1 MMMKKIA
8 AILFLLMLITASLM
22 AQNTL
27 RDVVRDYQRQNSE
40 FTMVIPSFILKMG
53 LAYGDLED
61 EERDVLKQIDKM
73 KIIISDKGFKDNEF
87 ILLDEGIKEGR
98 FKEIM
103 TVYDQKDKVRMVY
116 HQKNDRKSELLMLVE
131 DGTENVMILMNLHGE
146 PDFSKFISLAD

>member
-8 AILFLLMLITASLM
+8 AILFLLMLITPSLM

-27 RDVVRDYQRQNSE
+27 KDVVRDYQRQNSE
-40 FTMVIPSFILKMG
+40 FTMVIPSFIFKMG
-53 LAYGDLED
+53 LAFGDLED
-61 EERDVLKQIDKM
+61 EEREVLQQIDKM
-73 KIIISDKGFKDNEF
+73 KIIISDKRFRNNEF
-87 ILLDEGIKEGR
+87 ILLVEGIKEGR

>member
-1 MMMKKIA
+1 MKKIVP
-8 AILFLLMLITASLM
+8 ILVLLMLATPVLM

-27 RDVVRDYQRQNSE
+27 KDVVREYQRQNSE
-40 FTMVIPSFILKMG
+40 FTIAIPSFILKMG

-61 EERDVLKQIDKM
+61 EEREVVKQIDKM
-73 KIIISDKGFKDNEF
+73 KIIISDKGFKNNEF

-103 TVYDQKDKVRMVY
+103 TVYDQKDKIRMVY
-116 HQKNDRKSELLMLVE
+116 HPKNDRKSELLMLVE

>member
-1 MMMKKIA
+1 MKKIVTVLV
-8 AILFLLMLITASLM
+8 LFIFVVPALM

-27 RDVVRDYQRQNSE
+27 KDVVRDYQRQNSE
-40 FTMVIPSFILKMG
+40 FTMVIPGFILKMG

-61 EERDVLKQIDKM
+61 EEREVLQQIDKM
-73 KIIISDKGFKDNEF
+73 KIIISDKRFRNNEF

-98 FKEIM
+98 FKEVM
-103 TVYDQKDKVRMVY
+103 TVYDQKDKVRMIY

-131 DGTENVMILMNLHGE
+131 DGTENVMILMNLHGK

>member
-8 AILFLLMLITASLM
+8 AILFLLMLITPSLM

-27 RDVVRDYQRQNSE
+27 KDVVRDYQRQNSE

-61 EERDVLKQIDKM
+61 EEREVVKQIDKM
-73 KIIISDKGFKDNEF
+73 KIIISDKGFKNNEF

-131 DGTENVMILMNLHGE
+131 DGTENVMILMNLHGK

>member
-131 DGTENVMILMNLHGE
+131 DGTENVMILMNLHGK

>member
-8 AILFLLMLITASLM
+8 AILFLLMLITPSLM

-27 RDVVRDYQRQNSE
+27 KDVVRDYQRQNSE
-40 FTMVIPSFILKMG
+40 FTMVIPSFIFKMG
-53 LAYGDLED
+53 LAFGDLED
-61 EERDVLKQIDKM
+61 EEREVLQQIDKM
-73 KIIISDKGFKDNEF
+73 KIIISDKRFRNNEF

-131 DGTENVMILMNLHGE
+131 DGTENVMILMNLHGK

>member
-8 AILFLLMLITASLM
+8 AILFLLMLITPSLM

-27 RDVVRDYQRQNSE
+27 KDVVRDYQRQNSE

>member
-8 AILFLLMLITASLM
+8 AILFLLMLITPSLM

-27 RDVVRDYQRQNSE
+27 KDVVRDYQRQNSE
-40 FTMVIPSFILKMG
+40 FTMVIPSFIFKMG
-53 LAYGDLED
+53 LAFGDLED
-61 EERDVLKQIDKM
+61 EEREVLQQIDKM
-73 KIIISDKGFKDNEF
+73 KIIISDKRFRNNEF

>member
-8 AILFLLMLITASLM
+8 AILFLLMLITPSLM

-27 RDVVRDYQRQNSE
+27 KDVVRDYQRQNSE
-40 FTMVIPSFILKMG
+40 FTMVIPSFIFKMG
-53 LAYGDLED
+53 LAFGDLED
-61 EERDVLKQIDKM
+61 EEREVLQQIDKM
-73 KIIISDKGFKDNEF
+73 KIIISDKRFRNNEF
-87 ILLDEGIKEGR
+87 ILLDEGIKDGR

-131 DGTENVMILMNLHGE
+131 DGTENVMILMNLHGK

>member
-8 AILFLLMLITASLM
+8 AILFLLMLITSSLM

-27 RDVVRDYQRQNSE
+27 KDVVRDYQRQNSE
-40 FTMVIPSFILKMG
+40 FTMVPSFILKMG

-61 EERDVLKQIDKM
+61 EEREVVKQIDKM
-73 KIIISDKGFKDNEF
+73 KIIISDKGFKNNEF

-131 DGTENVMILMNLHGE
+131 DGTENVMILMNLHGK

>member
-1 MMMKKIA
+1 MKKIVTVLV
-8 AILFLLMLITASLM
+8 LFIFVVPALM

-27 RDVVRDYQRQNSE
+27 KDVVRDYQRQNSE
-40 FTMVIPSFILKMG
+40 FTMVIPGFILKMG

-61 EERDVLKQIDKM
+61 EEREVLQQIDKM
-73 KIIISDKGFKDNEF
+73 KIIISDKRFRNNEF

-98 FKEIM
+98 FKEVM
-103 TVYDQKDKVRMVY
+103 TVYDQKDKVRMIY

-146 PDFSKFISLAD
+146 PDFSKFISLVD

>member
-8 AILFLLMLITASLM
+8 AILFLFMLITSSLM

-27 RDVVRDYQRQNSE
+27 KDVVRDYQRQNSE
-40 FTMVIPSFILKMG
+40 FTMVIPSFIFKMG
-53 LAYGDLED
+53 LVYGDLED
-61 EERDVLKQIDKM
+61 EEREVIKQIDKM
-73 KIIISDKGFKDNEF
+73 KIIISDKGFKNNEF

>member
-8 AILFLLMLITASLM
+8 AILFLLMLITPSLM

-27 RDVVRDYQRQNSE
+27 KDVVRDYQRQNSE

-61 EERDVLKQIDKM
+61 EEREVVKQIDKM
-73 KIIISDKGFKDNEF
+73 KIIISDKDFKNNEF
-87 ILLDEGIKEGR
+87 ILLDEGIKDGR